1 MIQSGGYEPSDLL
14 INPDPVPLPHVILKI
29 PIPAGKTLNH
39 FYGSAKGMQ
48 AILNDLNAFI
58 YFTRG
63 GWEYRN
69 GRTMRRRGLS
79 GGEDV
84 GAVKRT

>member
-1 MIQSGGYEPSDLL
+1 MINSGPVTPIEK
-14 INPDPVPLPHVILKI
+14 IHPDPVPLPHVVLKL
-29 PIPAGKTLNH
+29 PIPAGKVLNH
-39 FYGSAKGMQ
+39 FYGSAKGML
-48 AILNDLNAFI
+48 ATLDDLNAFV
-58 YFTRG
+58 YYKRG

-69 GRTMRRRGLS
+69 GQPMRRRGLS